1 MNLNMQAFNINTLLG
16 GLDKVRDVMGV
27 YQQQL
32 LLIVIV
38 FALLNCFFGY
48 ALRKL
53 WSVIPGFFLGAAAGY
68 AAGTYTNQT
77 TTITLALAVGT
88 GLLTAIIAFVLY
100 RIGLFLLICGLVG
113 FCLWHLVNPNDTTGY
128 GLVALVAFVIGLICV
143 PFERISVILVTS
155 ICGALTTIRMA
166 YFFKD
171 LDLNMMFWIVS
182 AILAAAGMLFQFK
195 PWKEADYWE
204 DDDEEEREHRAK
216 ARARRK
222 RRSGFDPL
230 PSRKKK
236 KKRRGSSSSS
246 SGNARDPYRSYQKP
260 SNRTRV
266 SQNTMYDFRFVPE
279 EPDDDDDEKDLPKI
293 IRRRPSANRPLRRS
307 LTKKKHPQK
316 LPWATRSRIP
326 LLPNRRSPRT
336 ASRMS
341 ISPRSGSRFP
351 KRYREFTKTIRTR
364 NPHCSAE
371 NPAGKGTF
379 PCLPGSF
386 YPDFQL

>member
-171 LDLNMMFWIVS
+171 LDLNMMFWIAS

-266 SQNTMYDFRFVPE
+266 SQNTMYDFRLFR
-279 EPDDDDDEKDLPKI
+279 KNLTMTTMRKI
-293 IRRRPSANRPLRRS
+293 FRKSSAAGHPQNRPLWRS

-386 YPDFQL
+386 LS

>member
-1 MNLNMQAFNINTLLG
+1 MNLNMQTFNTLLG
-16 GLDKVRDVMGV
+16 GLDKVQDAMGV

-77 TTITLALAVGT
+77 TTITLALAVGI

-113 FCLWHLVNPNDTTGY
+113 FCLWHLVNPNDITGY

-171 LDLNMMFWIVS
+171 LDLNMIFWIAS

-204 DDDEEEREHRAK
+204 DDDEEERERR
-216 ARARRK
+216 ARARSRRK
-222 RRSGFDPL
+222 RGSGFDPL

-246 SGNARDPYRSYQKP
+246 GSSRDPYRSYQKP
-260 SNRTRV
+260 SNRSRV

-279 EPDDDDDEKDLPKI
+279 EPDDDDEEEEELPK
-293 IRRRPSANRPLRRS
+293 IRRRPSSKPAASENLDEPS
-307 LTKKKHPQK
+307 SSPATSMGDTKPYSSPSHPQ
-316 LPWATRSRIP
+316 LTEDGIP
-326 LLPNRRSPRT
+326 DVDLSAIRQQ
-336 ASRMS
+336 
-341 ISPRSGSRFP
+341 ISEEVQ
-351 KRYREFTKTIRTR
+351 KIYEDDQNK
-364 NPHCSAE
+364 
-371 NPAGKGTF
+371 
-379 PCLPGSF
+379 
-386 YPDFQL
+386 

>member
-113 FCLWHLVNPNDTTGY
+113 FCLWHLVNPNDITGY

-182 AILAAAGMLFQFK
+182 AILAAAGMLFQN
-195 PWKEADYWE
+195 
-204 DDDEEEREHRAK
+204 H
-216 ARARRK
+216 
-222 RRSGFDPL
+222 
-230 PSRKKK
+230 
-236 KKRRGSSSSS
+236 
-246 SGNARDPYRSYQKP
+246 
-260 SNRTRV
+260 
-266 SQNTMYDFRFVPE
+266 
-279 EPDDDDDEKDLPKI
+279 
-293 IRRRPSANRPLRRS
+293 
-307 LTKKKHPQK
+307 
-316 LPWATRSRIP
+316 
-326 LLPNRRSPRT
+326 LL
-336 ASRMS
+336 
-341 ISPRSGSRFP
+341 
-351 KRYREFTKTIRTR
+351 
-364 NPHCSAE
+364 
-371 NPAGKGTF
+371 
-379 PCLPGSF
+379 
-386 YPDFQL
+386 

>member
-171 LDLNMMFWIVS
+171 LDLNMMFWIAS

-222 RRSGFDPL
+222 RRSSFDPL

-236 KKRRGSSSSS
+236 KKRNGNGNKENLPKEAAANTGNEGNSKPFNGEKANGNTGNENKNGKGNGNRNGNRNRN
-246 SGNARDPYRSYQKP
+246 SGNREN
-260 SNRTRV
+260 NRERE
-266 SQNTMYDFRFVPE
+266 NRE
-279 EPDDDDDEKDLPKI
+279 NN
-293 IRRRPSANRPLRRS
+293 RNRPR
-307 LTKKKHPQK
+307 
-316 LPWATRSRIP
+316 
-326 LLPNRRSPRT
+326 PNRVNNDKQPNNDKPQQQAKPAAKPESKPD
-336 ASRMS
+336 
-341 ISPRSGSRFP
+341 
-351 KRYREFTKTIRTR
+351 TK
-364 NPHCSAE
+364 PEA
-371 NPAGKGTF
+371 
-379 PCLPGSF
+379 
-386 YPDFQL
+386 